1 VTTSDD
7 GAARAANIFDVA
19 RLAGVSH
26 QTVSRVINDLPN
38 VRPATR
44 ARVQQAIAQLRYSP
58 SPAARALVTR
68 RTRTIGLV
76 TPGVPD
82 YGPSSIAMHFNLAAR
97 TARYSVDMISTG
109 DADSA
114 SVRGVIEGLLR
125 QRVDAIVLIVV
136 DIAVLEALRSLEIG
150 IPLVAAAATQR
161 RSPHLVSIDQYRGA
175 RSAVRHLVELGHSRI
190 LHLAGPASA
199 PDAIERIRGWRDE
212 LAASRLEVIE
222 PRHGDWSAASGY
234 ELGRTIDATP
244 GTGLF
249 VGNDQMAIGVLSA
262 LRERGLRV
270 PADVSVVGFDDVPE
284 AAYLLPSLTT
294 VRQDFAALG
303 GLIMQKV
310 LVAVEEPE
318 NVAEDTPLATRLV
331 IRDSTG
337 PAPRSD

>member
-1 VTTSDD
+1 MTTSDD

-161 RSPHLVSIDQYRGA
+161 RSPHLVSI
-175 RSAVRHLVELGHSRI
+175 
-190 LHLAGPASA
+190 
-199 PDAIERIRGWRDE
+199 
-212 LAASRLEVIE
+212 
-222 PRHGDWSAASGY
+222 
-234 ELGRTIDATP
+234 
-244 GTGLF
+244 
-249 VGNDQMAIGVLSA
+249 
-262 LRERGLRV
+262 
-270 PADVSVVGFDDVPE
+270 
-284 AAYLLPSLTT
+284 
-294 VRQDFAALG
+294 
-303 GLIMQKV
+303 
-310 LVAVEEPE
+310 
-318 NVAEDTPLATRLV
+318 
-331 IRDSTG
+331 
-337 PAPRSD
+337 